1 MPPNNPQYKNHGRHA
16 TGTGA
21 RIMSRRLVLEKALDM
36 QVPALPRTVRMVHS
50 LTSERLVDAKAIA
63 NAIMMDCGLTL
74 KFFRVMNSAFFSPYR
89 QDILSIRFMVVL
101 LGLDNTA
108 KIVSTVPLMNLSE
121 HALPARIMAMSL
133 LASEFIGAL
142 SEVTS
147 LERESAVPC
156 AMFASLGHLSLATVV
171 PDAYVKLWTEE
182 KFPWSRDT
190 FKKTTGW
197 LPKDLALR
205 IARGWNLPMAIR
217 ECIQPPPDLSRVK
230 EDKKAMM
237 VTVSSLEQMLFCAAL
252 MRDSNE
258 PQTRLRDRIRKVLRL
273 DNKKFSK
280 AMKDGV
286 LNFEKNNP
294 VFYELLRKEGIL
306 SRIMI

>member
-1 MPPNNPQYKNHGRHA
+1 MPHNNSQDKNHGLPPN
-16 TGTGA
+16 GA
-21 RIMSRRLVLEKALDM
+21 GPRIVSRRQILDNALDM
-36 QVPALPRTVRMVHS
+36 QVPALPRTVRMVHA
-50 LTSERLVDAKAIA
+50 LTGEHSVDAKAIA
-63 NAIMMDCGLTL
+63 DAIMMDYGLTL

-108 KIVSTVPLMNLSE
+108 KIVSSVPLMNPAE
-121 HALPARIMAMSL
+121 HAMPATIMAMSL
-133 LASEFIGAL
+133 LMSEFTGVL
-142 SEVTS
+142 SEITV

-156 AMFASLGHLSLATVV
+156 AMFASLGHLSLSTVV
-171 PDAYVKLWTEE
+171 PDAYVKIWTEE
-182 KFPWSRDT
+182 KFPWSRGT

-205 IARGWNLPMAIR
+205 IARGWNLPMVIR
-217 ECIQPPPDLSRVK
+217 ECIQPPEDLSRVK
-230 EDKKAMM
+230 EEKRALM

-252 MRDSNE
+252 MRHNDE

-273 DNKKFSK
+273 NNKKFSK
-280 AMKDGV
+280 AMKDGI

-294 VFYELLRKEGIL
+294 VFYEVLRKEGIL
-306 SRIMI
+306 SRIII